1 MRVKSL
7 VVSIIISFVSLITII
22 CLIWWNES
30 VGFKNKKLVKTIDL
44 GSVEVDINNIDAKN
58 DGKLVYV
65 NGNLDYS
72 EDGAGDYFFDVY
84 VDSAKLERIVEK
96 YQYNEVVEEDENG
109 NKIYKYEKVWSSSFI
124 NSNKFN
130 NKSIK
135 NTSDFKYESTKFYAE
150 DIKIGSY
157 KLSESLKEQIQT
169 KKEYTKLDPV
179 IASAYDLKING
190 KYYTDSAVVDNPEI
204 GDIRISFVYSDTKT
218 ASVLAMQSFDSFI
231 TFTTSKGITYN
242 KLLNYDTNKL
252 GIIKIISDDNNLLRW
267 NLRLSL
273 LVVLFALMF
282 LSLRP
287 VTKLVDKFIYFGK
300 INRNYLIVLSIL
312 LSFMVYLIEA
322 ALVWLVYDYIISLL
336 LFAAIVA
343 IVIVILVT
351 GKQNRIK
358 TYESEMV
365 LYTPEVLEDTSKK
378 FSYAVSANIKDE
390 GEVLDGAQ

>member
-7 VVSIIISFVSLITII
+7 IISIVISFVSLIAII

-30 VGFKNKKLVKTIDL
+30 VGFKNKKLVKTIDV
-44 GSVEVDINNIDAKN
+44 GSVEVDINNIDARN

-65 NGNLDYS
+65 KGELDYS
-72 EDGAGDYFFDVY
+72 EEGVGDYLFDVY

-96 YQYNEVVEEDENG
+96 YQYKEVKEEDENG
-109 NKIYKYEKVWSSSFI
+109 NVIYKYEKVWSSSFI

-150 DIKIGSY
+150 DITIGSY
-157 KLSESLKEQIQT
+157 KLSESLKEQIET
-169 KKEYTKLDPV
+169 KKEYTQLDPV
-179 IASAYDLKING
+179 IAMAYNLKING
-190 KYYTDSAVVDNPEI
+190 KYYTDSEVVDNPQI

-218 ASVLAMQSFDSFI
+218 VSVLAMQSFDSFI

-300 INRNYLIVLSIL
+300 INRNYLIILSIL

-322 ALVWLVYDYIISLL
+322 ALVWLVYDYFISIVLL
-336 LFAAIVA
+336 VA
-343 IVIVILVT
+343 IIGIVVVILIT
-351 GKQNRIK
+351 GRKNRIR

-365 LYTPEVLEDTSKK
+365 LYTPEVLEDTNRK
-378 FSYAVSANIKDE
+378 FSHAVSANIKEDE
-390 GEVLDGAQ
+390 EVINEVQ